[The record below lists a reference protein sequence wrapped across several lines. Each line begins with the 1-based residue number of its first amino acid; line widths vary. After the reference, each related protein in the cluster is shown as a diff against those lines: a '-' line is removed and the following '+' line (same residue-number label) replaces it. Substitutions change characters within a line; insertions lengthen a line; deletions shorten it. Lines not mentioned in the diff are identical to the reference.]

1 MADTSLTT
9 RMGTDLFVI
18 PPFVADDATP
28 ADVRP
33 RWTARTGQLDR
44 SQPHARDLES
54 VSGRENLAQAIIL
67 RLLTPMGALTA
78 LGHASY
84 GSRLHLLIGERKTSA
99 ARLLCRAYVLE
110 AIAQEPRV
118 EPKAVAFAF
127 DELAERID
135 SFAFTLSV
143 QPVAG
148 GDPVSL
154 GLEVGL

>member
-1 MADTSLTT
+1 VADARLTQL
-9 RMGTDLFVI
+9 MGTDLIVI

-28 ADVRP
+28 ADVRA
-33 RWTARTGQLDR
+33 RWTPRTGRVDR
-44 SQPHARDLES
+44 SQPHATDLET
-54 VSGRENLAQAIIL
+54 VAGRENLAHAIIL
-67 RLLTPMGALTA
+67 RLLTPVGALSS

-84 GSRLHLLIGERKTSA
+84 GSRLHLLLGERKNSA
-99 ARLLCRAYVLE
+99 NRNLCRAYVLE
-110 AIAQEPRV
+110 AIGQEPRV
-118 EPKAVAFAF
+118 EAKVVAFTF

-135 SFAFTLSV
+135 SFAFTLAV

>member
-1 MADTSLTT
+1 VADARLTNL
-9 RMGTDLFVI
+9 MGTDLKVI

-28 ADVRP
+28 ADVRA
-33 RWTARTGQLDR
+33 RWTPRTGQLDR
-44 SQPHARDLES
+44 SQPHASDMET
-54 VSGRENLAQAIIL
+54 VAGRENLAQAIIL
-67 RLLTPMGALTA
+67 RLLTPMGALAA
-78 LGHASY
+78 LGHGSY
-84 GSRLHLLIGERKTSA
+84 GSRLHLLIGERKNSA
-99 ARLLCRAYVLE
+99 TRNLCRAFVLE

-118 EPKAVAFAF
+118 EPRAVAFTF

-135 SFAFTLSV
+135 SFAFTLAV